1 VARNNTTNVITKNS
15 VAGAA
20 QIVIGYILAIACA
33 IFGIICILA
42 IGLAT
47 STDIIVVIIFFA
59 LTALGISL
67 IVRGK
72 KRRELA
78 KLFKEYTA
86 RLATD
91 PLRSIDQLA
100 AATGVAV
107 ETAKENIL
115 EMIDKGYFVNTYV
128 DFDRNCLVFLQEGA
142 SPESASTQQS
152 ESSVE
157 YASVSC
163 PGCGATNRIRK
174 GTVGECEFCGN
185 PLSEK

>member
-1 VARNNTTNVITKNS
+1 MHFSHWFGNVNRYHCGYYFLCIDGIRN
-15 VAGAA
+15 
-20 QIVIGYILAIACA
+20 
-33 IFGIICILA
+33 IIDC
-42 IGLAT
+42 
-47 STDIIVVIIFFA
+47 S
-59 LTALGISL
+59 
-67 IVRGK
+67 RE

-128 DFDRNCLVFLQEGA
+128 DFDRNCLVFLQVGGA
-142 SPESASTQQS
+142 PESASTQQS